1 MSSNLKGNG
10 LISRAVREA
19 LSTLVAPS
27 MCEQLIERSLRAHR
41 LDQIPEAGPEV
52 AEWLEQS
59 LRPAVGDAVGDDA
72 ADLLVAQLSPIA
84 AYAAVNQPRVPVR
97 QHSATPTPS
106 RGNAALRA
114 EELNLP
120 VTPFQVNKRPTR
132 ATSIGYAAVGVEP
145 PSLTDRDP
153 TRPFRIYEE
162 TPPETGVFQGV
173 ERITLTSEP
182 DNANELRQL
191 AMRTLPPPADDGLAR
206 HLQHQSDGPELSIG
220 RQSAFVTLPVVLAAT
235 QSEERLRALEDYLEG
250 TAAVAQVS
258 DLAGLLDA
266 LASPIRGER
275 LLLIDCV
282 HPSVHVSTVA
292 AIRQDLPHGTTVV
305 AWGIDE
311 LTWVAIEREKTA
323 SSRWVR
329 CSHEAS
335 TDDVGS
341 LCSMLLG

>member
-1 MSSNLKGNG
+1 MSSSKKGNG

-19 LSTLVAPS
+19 LDALVSPPI
-27 MCEQLIERSLRAHR
+27 CEQLIGRSLRAHG
-41 LDQIPEAGPEV
+41 LEEIPEGGPEV

-59 LRPAVGDAVGDDA
+59 LKPAVEDVVGSDA
-72 ADLLVAQLSPIA
+72 ADLLAMQLSPIA
-84 AYAAVNQPRVPVR
+84 AYAALNQPKVAVR
-97 QHSATPTPS
+97 QHAVTPTPS
-106 RGNAALRA
+106 RGNAALAA
-114 EELNLP
+114 EDLNLP
-120 VTPFQVNKRPTR
+120 VTPFQLQSRSGR
-132 ATSIGYAAVGVEP
+132 STSIGYAVGVEP
-145 PSLTDRDP
+145 PSLSDKDP
-153 TRPFRIYEE
+153 TRPFRVYEE
-162 TPPETGVFQGV
+162 SPETGVFEGV

-182 DNANELRQL
+182 DNANELRRM
-191 AMRTLPPPADDGLAR
+191 AMRTMPPPSEDALAR
-206 HLQHQSDGPELSIG
+206 KLRPESDGPELSIG
-220 RQSAFVTLPVVLAAT
+220 RHSAFVTLPVVLAAT
-235 QSEERLRALEDYLEG
+235 HDEQRLRSLESYLEG

-258 DLAGLLDA
+258 DLADLLDA
-266 LASPIRGER
+266 FASPIRGER

-305 AWGIDE
+305 VWGIDE
-311 LTWVAIEREKTA
+311 ATWVALEREKTT